1 MKREL
6 TFLEKAVFPSDRLWI
21 ASYLEGSV
29 ERFEIR
35 TNDDESDDDA
45 RTLWEGRCSFGNS
58 FVNFTYLDLRCIREQ
73 LPRLEELI
81 ASVNELPYGDPKT
94 YEEEGIYYDTFLN
107 LFDAAM
113 EYAATN
119 VYLLPLSLEI
129 MKLYIVHDR
138 GREANLTAFKR
149 TLSSIVKYQKA
160 CTNMLSEIFA
170 ADTIEDRL
178 SKYIHY
184 TQKPK
189 KPYPSLRYGP
199 LTLEPRKRT
208 KTAGMPN
215 DLPGRYHRFYKMGD
229 ETDPSFVAE
238 IQNTDDIDTF
248 YGFLIS
254 RYLLAQMK
262 AKVCKCCGRYF
273 VPTSQKNSAYCDRLI
288 EGSTK
293 TCREMGSVRVY
304 EQKKLEDPA
313 VRAYKRAYKTHYAR
327 ISYGIITRDEFDAWA
342 AQARSLRDDCIAGTL
357 SMEDYEKWLE
367 QDRIK

>member
-6 TFLEKAVFPSDRLWI
+6 TFLEKAVFPSDKLWI
-21 ASYLEGSV
+21 ASYLEGTV

-35 TNDDESDDDA
+35 TNDDESYDGA
-45 RTLWEGRCSFGNS
+45 RTLWEGHCSFGNS
-58 FVNFTYLDLRCIREQ
+58 FVNFTYLDLSDIRNQ

-81 ASVNELPYGDPKT
+81 AAVNELPYGDPKT

-107 LFDAAM
+107 LFDFAM
-113 EYAATN
+113 GYVSTN
-119 VYLLPLSLEI
+119 PYLLPLSLEI
-129 MKLYIVHDR
+129 MKLYIVHDH
-138 GREANLTAFKR
+138 GQAANLKAFKR
-149 TLSSIVKYQKA
+149 TLSSLEKKQKLF
-160 CTNMLSEIFA
+160 TNMLSEIFA

-184 TQKPK
+184 TQKSETAFPA
-189 KPYPSLRYGP
+189 LHYGP
-199 LTLEPRKRT
+199 MTLEPRKRT
-208 KTAGMPN
+208 KTGMPN

-229 ETDPSFVAE
+229 ETAPSFVADV
-238 IQNTDDIDTF
+238 QNTDEIDTF

-273 VPTSQKNSAYCDRLI
+273 VPISQKNSAYCDRQI

-293 TCREMGSVRVY
+293 TCREMGSARVY

-327 ISYGIITRDEFDAWA
+327 ISYGIMTRDEFDVWA
-342 AQARSLRDDCIAGTL
+342 AEARSLRDDCITGKL
-357 SMEDYEKWLE
+357 SLEEYEKWLE